1 MRLYLQKLVAIGR
14 QFGSGGHDIGKALAE
29 KLGYDF
35 YDAEIIQMIPLS
47 HESKTVGKASK
58 RTSRSSTQGTKT
70 D

>member
-1 MRLYLQKLVAIGR
+1 MQLYLQKPVAKGR

-70 D
+70 E

>member
-1 MRLYLQKLVAIGR
+1 MQLYLQKPVAIGR

-35 YDAEIIQMIPLS
+35 YDAEIMMIPLS